1 MDRVKNVVVNVTVTC
16 CNQNAALDLEFILFA
31 FLLFLD
37 STCFAILLGSFVII
51 KGFFISLIISLVIAL
66 RFFVNFDLVFFF
78 LLIGNVKSLQDDAV
92 ELLVAVVAFY
102 SLLVLVRVVDQVNG
116 AGSPFILVLLV
127 LVRNN
132 FYKSALLNDL
142 DAFTFK
148 LFLRFF
154 FEVHVIKG
162 ILVNDRHVFCDLGVA
177 FVVDVAFL
185 LGNGEHNVF
194 VLNTSVHK
202 TLNSSVDIECSSVY
216 NTFCLATT
224 ICELLH
230 ERA

>member
-1 MDRVKNVVVNVTVTC
+1 M
-16 CNQNAALDLEFILFA
+16 
-31 FLLFLD
+31 
-37 STCFAILLGSFVII
+37 LGSFVII

-116 AGSPFILVLLV
+116 AGSLFILVLLV

-154 FEVHVIKG
+154 FEVHVVKG
-162 ILVNDRHVFCDLGVA
+162 ILINDRHVFCDLGVA

-185 LGNGEHNVF
+185 LGNG
-194 VLNTSVHK
+194 
-202 TLNSSVDIECSSVY
+202 
-216 NTFCLATT
+216 
-224 ICELLH
+224 
-230 ERA
+230 